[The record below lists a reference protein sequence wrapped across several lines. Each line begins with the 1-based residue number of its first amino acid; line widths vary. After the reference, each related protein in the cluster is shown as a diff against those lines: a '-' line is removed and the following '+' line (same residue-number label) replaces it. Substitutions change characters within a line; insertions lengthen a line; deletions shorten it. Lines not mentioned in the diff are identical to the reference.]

1 MPAHRRLYRPE
12 MYRQLE
18 RLARKWKKLSY
29 PRFCI
34 QAENEINPDR
44 TNDPDDN
51 FSIVESVRGFLSPKP
66 LSHPYRQGDL
76 RIFIDSLRRPDLYAI
91 RFLNNQRR
99 IWNEQIENHA
109 VQLYRVFYT
118 IIETH
123 AATRRRQEYQI
134 PMIYDYLQTLRG
146 RESVRQVDTHIHNT
160 IAGLEERSAMVHT
173 CLNTGLVDS
182 EIERVLEENRRIQNG
197 GY

>member
-1 MPAHRRLYRPE
+1 MPRHRRLYRPE

-66 LSHPYRQGDL
+66 LSHTYRQGDL
-76 RIFIDSLRRPDLYAI
+76 RIYIDSLRRPDLYAI
-91 RFLNNQRR
+91 RYLNRQRN
-99 IWNEQIENHA
+99 IWNESVEGET
-109 VQLYRVFYT
+109 VKLYSLPYPVV
-118 IIETH
+118 ETH
-123 AATRRRQEYQI
+123 AARRNQPERNERV
-134 PMIYDYLQTLRG
+134 IYDYLQTLRG
-146 RESVRQVDTHIHNT
+146 REAVNSVDTYISNT
-160 IAGLEERSAMVHT
+160 INGLEDRRAAIRIG
-173 CLNTGLVDS
+173 LNVRTVDRG
-182 EIERVLEENRRIQNG
+182 IEQILEENRRIQNG